1 MSTQPK
7 ISGPLSGRP
16 GIYGGR
22 YSKWTVIVPIFLFGV
37 AIAVIATTLA
47 ANQQGLT
54 DANPEIQGV
63 ANIESCNGS
72 QVVNLKPYAKFKNE
86 SGAGQFLFTG
96 VKVGNIKA
104 TSAGCAGKE
113 FIILGVSDSATT
125 QALFKNPSGSDMFE
139 IRVLANL
146 GGTYTIID
154 NTSGL
159 SIQSLATSSADD
171 TGFIIDLPRQE
182 DAAGGAYAV
191 TPAAN
196 IAYLSLETID

>member
-1 MSTQPK
+1 
-7 ISGPLSGRP
+7 
-16 GIYGGR
+16 
-22 YSKWTVIVPIFLFGV
+22 
-37 AIAVIATTLA
+37 
-47 ANQQGLT
+47 
-54 DANPEIQGV
+54 
-63 ANIESCNGS
+63 
-72 QVVNLKPYAKFKNE
+72 
-86 SGAGQFLFTG
+86 
-96 VKVGNIKA
+96 
-104 TSAGCAGKE
+104 
-113 FIILGVSDSATT
+113 
-125 QALFKNPSGSDMFE
+125 LFKNPSGGDVFE